1 LTVPFNG
8 NFAILNFFSKSKKK
22 EIEIKIKE
30 KRFFGQFA
38 SIGILIS
45 LSLPE
50 KEKRKFVATK
60 VAHF

>member
-30 KRFFGQFA
+30 KRFFGHED
-38 SIGILIS
+38 ILIN

-50 KEKRKFVATK
+50 REKKKFVATT